1 MYHKFLSNKFF
12 KSGSIDPRH
21 VIYIMDNYNDT
32 IEQILKI
39 DIKID
44 INEKHIVTKQKT
56 KNPKYFS
63 ERKILNRIFY
73 IRDTEIQSSTNIIL

>member
-1 MYHKFLSNKFF
+1 
-12 KSGSIDPRH
+12 
-21 VIYIMDNYNDT
+21 MDNYNDT

-56 KNPKYFS
+56 KNSKYFS

-73 IRDTEIQSSTNIIL
+73 ICDTEIQSSTNIIL

>member
-1 MYHKFLSNKFF
+1 MYHKFLSNKLF

-44 INEKHIVTKQKT
+44 INEKHIVTLYEA
-56 KNPKYFS
+56 KNKKS
-63 ERKILNRIFY
+63 KIFF
-73 IRDTEIQSSTNIIL
+73 

>member
-1 MYHKFLSNKFF
+1 M
-12 KSGSIDPRH
+12 
-21 VIYIMDNYNDT
+21 
-32 IEQILKI
+32 IEEILKI

-44 INEKHIVTKQKT
+44 INEKRIVTKQKT

-73 IRDTEIQSSTNIIL
+73 ICDIEIQSSTNIIL